1 MKIAYVTTYNATDIK
16 NWSGIGYYMAKSLR
30 EQSILLEYVGPL
42 KEKYSF
48 NKSQSPLNWSV
59 AGQTVKKLLQSII

>member
-1 MKIAYVTTYNATDIK
+1 MKIAYVTTYNAADIK
-16 NWSGIGYYMAKSLR
+16 NWSGTGYYMAKSLR

-48 NKSQSPLNWSV
+48 NEYQSRLNWSV
-59 AGQTVKKLLQSII
+59 AGQTVKKNYYKA